1 MTEKRVKCKLITGGW
16 TGDNKPQNF
25 SIICYDIRKQQ
36 KHFFNFKGIG
46 EYDKH
51 NTKELNK
58 LTEFISHLLKENK
71 QLKDEKNILNGMK
84 LIE

>member
-1 MTEKRVKCKLITGGW
+1 MTKKRVKCELIEGGW
-16 TGDNKPQNF
+16 IGDNKPQNF
-25 SIICYDIRKQQ
+25 SIICYDIQKQK
-36 KHFFNFKGIG
+36 KHFFGFKGIG

-58 LTEFISHLLKENK
+58 LTKFINRLLKENK
-71 QLKDEKNILNGMK
+71 RLKDEKNIKEGMR

>member
-1 MTEKRVKCKLITGGW
+1 MTEELVKCELIEGGW
-16 TGDNKPQNF
+16 IGNNKPQNF
-25 SIICYDIRKQQ
+25 SIICYDMHKQQ
-36 KHFFNFKGIG
+36 KHFFGFKGIG

-58 LTEFISHLLKENK
+58 LTKFIDYLLKENE
-71 QLKDEKNILNGMK
+71 QLNNERNIEKGMK

>member
-1 MTEKRVKCKLITGGW
+1 MTENPIKCKLITGGW
-16 TGDNKPQNF
+16 IGDSKPQNF
-25 SIICYDIRKQQ
+25 SIICYDILKQ
-36 KHFFNFKGIG
+36 KHFFSFKGVG

-58 LTEFISHLLKENK
+58 LTEFIDHLLKENK
-71 QLKDEKNILNGMK
+71 QLKDEKNILNGMR

>member
-1 MTEKRVKCKLITGGW
+1 MTGKRIKCELIEGCW
-16 TGDNKPQNF
+16 IGDNKPQNF
-25 SIICYDIRKQQ
+25 SIICYDIRKQK
-36 KHFFNFKGIG
+36 KHFFSFKGVG

-58 LTEFISHLLKENK
+58 LTEFIDHLLKENK